1 MKKNPVVR
9 LTGWQVTM
17 DNKLHITDFDVLENL
32 LEFPVLGSP
41 RQLPLIDLKPNIG
54 LKTQAEEKEKAK
66 HVESERQLAEKI
78 TEQKWKKKKLHEAFI
93 LKQTRSR
100 AERRKVKILLD
111 LLTFPC

>member
-54 LKTQAEEKEKAK
+54 LKTQVEEKPK
-66 HVESERQLAEKI
+66 HVERQLAEKI
-78 TEQKWKKKKLHEAFI
+78 TEQKWEKKKLHEAFI

>member
-1 MKKNPVVR
+1 
-9 LTGWQVTM
+9 M

-54 LKTQAEEKEKAK
+54 LKTQAEEKPK